1 MYEIIYEDVEPN
13 EEYEKTIEQ
22 VLKECYK
29 EEKLENSKLIITI
42 TLTTPSKI
50 RKINN
55 EYRQI
60 DRATDV
66 LSFPMF
72 EKSEL
77 DKKIEN
83 NDYYFR
89 YYQALCYKL
98 KSFNTFIKMIKA
110 NLLTIK
116 IVGRLARSGTQEGK
130 QKNKNLA
137 FYLSKDNINELF
149 SLVKTIDTDKIQ
161 FRKNYFM

>member
-1 MYEIIYEDVEPN
+1 
-13 EEYEKTIEQ
+13 
-22 VLKECYK
+22 
-29 EEKLENSKLIITI
+29 
-42 TLTTPSKI
+42 
-50 RKINN
+50 
-55 EYRQI
+55 
-60 DRATDV
+60 
-66 LSFPMF
+66 
-72 EKSEL
+72 
-77 DKKIEN
+77 
-83 NDYYFR
+83 
-89 YYQALCYKL
+89 
-98 KSFNTFIKMIKA
+98 MIKA